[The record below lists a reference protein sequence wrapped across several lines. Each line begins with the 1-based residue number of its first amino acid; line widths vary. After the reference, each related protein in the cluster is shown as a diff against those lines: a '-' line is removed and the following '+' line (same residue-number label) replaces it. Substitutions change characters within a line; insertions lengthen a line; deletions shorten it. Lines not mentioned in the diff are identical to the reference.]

1 MAISKPAATPIIIST
16 VFPVLAILAVAGRF
30 YARRI
35 KKNLTKLDDWF
46 AVLALVSTEILK
58 ANLNRNS
65 PISFQIGCIANAS
78 VLIVGEQGLPHIR
91 SGSSI
96 NGVSFDSWRAWKE
109 TAVRLQRDSLTKSI
123 PRGLPKGAF

>member
-30 YARRI
+30 YARQV

-46 AVLALVSTEILK
+46 AVLALVSTEIFK

-65 PISFQIGCIANAS
+65 PKSFQIGCIANAS
-78 VLIVGEQGLPHIR
+78 VLIVGEQRLPDIR

-96 NGVSFDSWRAWKE
+96 NGFSFDSWRA
-109 TAVRLQRDSLTKSI
+109 
-123 PRGLPKGAF
+123 